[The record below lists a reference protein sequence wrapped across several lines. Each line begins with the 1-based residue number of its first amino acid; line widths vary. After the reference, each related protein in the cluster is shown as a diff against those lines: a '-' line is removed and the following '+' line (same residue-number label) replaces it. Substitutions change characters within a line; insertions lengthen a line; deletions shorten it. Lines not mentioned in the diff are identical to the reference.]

1 VKDVPFTVFA
11 KDAHF
16 ARRQMASLSCDTIGL
31 DWTMDIAESRALI
44 GPNKTLQGNM
54 DPCMLYSDYAT
65 IKAEAQKML
74 KAFGP
79 HRHIANL
86 GHGLYPDLD
95 KDKVK
100 CFVDT
105 IKEFRF

>member
-1 VKDVPFTVFA
+1 MGK
-11 KDAHF
+11 
-16 ARRQMASLSCDTIGL
+16 LNCNTIGL
-31 DWTMDIAESRALI
+31 DWTVDIKESREMI
-44 GPNKTLQGNM
+44 GNTKTLQGNM
-54 DPCMLYSDYAT
+54 DPCLLYADYST
-65 IKAEAQKML
+65 IKNETIKML

-79 HRHIANL
+79 DRHIANL
-86 GHGLYPDLD
+86 GHGLYPDLE

>member
-1 VKDVPFTVFA
+1 VPFTVFA

-16 ARRQMASLSCDTIGL
+16 ARVEMGKLSCDTIGL
-31 DWTMDIAESRALI
+31 DWTMDIAESRSMI
-44 GPNKTLQGNM
+44 GPDKTLQGNI
-54 DPCMLYSDYAT
+54 DPCLLYADYDV
-65 IKAEAQKML
+65 IRKEAVKML

-86 GHGLYPDLD
+86 GHGLYPDLE

-105 IKEFRF
+105 VKEFRF

>member
-1 VKDVPFTVFA
+1 
-11 KDAHF
+11 
-16 ARRQMASLSCDTIGL
+16 
-31 DWTMDIAESRALI
+31 MDIAESRALI
-44 GPNKTLQGNM
+44 GMEKTLQGNM
-54 DPCMLYSDYAT
+54 DPCLLYADYKT
-65 IKAEAQKML
+65 IKKETEKML

-79 HRHIANL
+79 SRYIANL
-86 GHGLYPDLD
+86 GHGLYPDLE

>member
-1 VKDVPFTVFA
+1 
-11 KDAHF
+11 
-16 ARRQMASLSCDTIGL
+16 
-31 DWTMDIAESRALI
+31 MDIAESRMLI
-44 GPNKTLQGNM
+44 GENKTLQGNM

-65 IKAEAQKML
+65 IRSEAQKML